1 MSDLDLRVECSS
13 MGCKILDIKI
23 IFVVEICTSGK
34 FGLRLNLL
42 MDLTCPLYFYLIF
55 GGDVDVCSLRSV

>member
-1 MSDLDLRVECSS
+1 

-23 IFVVEICTSGK
+23 IFVVEFCTSRK

-42 MDLTCPLYFYLIF
+42 MDLTCPLYFYLLF